1 MRRRSG
7 RSFLLSASEV
17 VAFLGLSCLVLVGI
31 LDLARGLNQ
40 FITLNQV
47 AEAGA
52 NYASLIPNLERGSFL
67 SNVSTNPRNHVQLQ
81 KELSDVLRKLGFDP
95 QRTKISTENMNDNSV
110 RIQISSVFVSRFGL
124 FQPIPMNVSISG
136 PYRKG
141 KGIEI

>member
-67 SNVSTNPRNHVQLQ
+67 GR
-81 KELSDVLRKLGFDP
+81 
-95 QRTKISTENMNDNSV
+95 
-110 RIQISSVFVSRFGL
+110 
-124 FQPIPMNVSISG
+124 
-136 PYRKG
+136 
-141 KGIEI
+141 